1 MKVIIFIVVLTILHL
16 ISFGGLF
23 LIWFG
28 LINNTNLILIFLIAT
43 GLLILIDIIFGLY
56 YLIKKPPTEEGTR
69 YRKLNIE
76 EADKRDIV
84 KKKK

>member
-1 MKVIIFIVVLTILHL
+1 MKIIIFIVVLTILHL

-23 LIWFG
+23 LTWLG
-28 LINNTNLILIFLIAT
+28 LINTNLILVFLVAI

-56 YLIKKPPTEEGTR
+56 YLVKKPPTEEGTR

-76 EADKRDIV
+76 EADKRDIG
-84 KKKK
+84 KKKR

>member
-16 ISFGGLF
+16 TSFGGLF
-23 LIWFG
+23 LIWLG
-28 LINNTNLILIFLIAT
+28 LINTNLILIFLIAI

>member
-1 MKVIIFIVVLTILHL
+1 MKIIIFIVVLTILHL

-23 LIWFG
+23 LIWLG
-28 LINNTNLILIFLIAT
+28 LINTNLILIFLIAT

-56 YLIKKPPTEEGTR
+56 YLVKKPPTEEGTR

>member
-16 ISFGGLF
+16 TSFGGLF
-23 LIWFG
+23 LIWLG
-28 LINNTNLILIFLIAT
+28 LINTNLILIFLIAI

-76 EADKRDIV
+76 EADKRDIA